1 MRLLGSWT
9 AADSDKKVFTAL
21 EEGRTTL
28 RVAKLQIAR
37 NNKLDYIPSDDEFR
51 ALYFWLGYR
60 WPRKRNG
67 VEVDDDEE
75 E

>member
-9 AADSDKKVFTAL
+9 AAGSDKKVFTAL
-21 EEGRTTL
+21 EEGRMSL

-51 ALYFWLGYR
+51 ALYFRLGYR

-67 VEVDDDEE
+67 VEFDGAEE
-75 E
+75 